1 MRLRLVISKLSV
13 VLLLGL
19 VSSPALAQAAGVATT
34 VLNELQALAG
44 PAITLA
50 VVWMGVLIM
59 TKRMSVVSFLVLCV
73 GIAIVVSG
81 GLL

>member
-1 MRLRLVISKLSV
+1 MRLRSVISKLSV